1 MQELITYPGTPLPP
15 LVFKNA
21 LLGREEK
28 KKKHLAET
36 LREFGV
42 FEHKSLVLAQ
52 PSVSYK

>member
-15 LVFKNA
+15 LAFKNA
-21 LLGREEK
+21 LLGGGGE
-28 KKKHLAET
+28 HLAET

-42 FEHKSLVLAQ
+42 FEHKTLVLAQ